1 MRSFQHKK
9 AKHEAPHLVQTS
21 EVRKAATK
29 KADDYKLILREFAR
43 DPFSVA
49 TVCPSSPFLAR
60 HLANSL
66 ALETAKVVV
75 ELGPGTGALT
85 EAVLPRMHPQ
95 ARFLAVERNP
105 ALCAAWR
112 HRYPR
117 HTVVEGSVADLPQ
130 ICADQGIEAV
140 DCVISGLPW
149 PSFDAELQQAGL
161 SGVHQ
166 VLSPGGQMAA
176 FGYHFGLLMPGN
188 QRYYKLL
195 GHYFSSVERL
205 SWEWRNLP
213 PAFVTRCTK

>member
-1 MRSFQHKK
+1 LSK
-9 AKHEAPHLVQTS
+9 TS
-21 EVRKAATK
+21 EVRNAETK
-29 KADDYKLILREFAR
+29 SVEDYKLILREFAR
-43 DPFSVA
+43 DPFAVA

-66 ALETAKVVV
+66 ALSNAKVVV

-85 EAVLPRMHPQ
+85 EAVLPRLKPGV
-95 ARFLAVERNP
+95 RFLAVERNP

-112 HRYPR
+112 KRYPGYD
-117 HTVVEGSVADLPQ
+117 VVEGSVADLQQ
-130 ICADQGIEAV
+130 ICRDQGIESV
-140 DCVISGLPW
+140 DCVVSGLPW
-149 PSFDAELQQAGL
+149 PSFDLELQKAGL

-176 FGYHFGLLMPGN
+176 FGYHIGLLMPGF

-195 GHYFSSVERL
+195 SHYFSNVERL

>member
-1 MRSFQHKK
+1 LSK
-9 AKHEAPHLVQTS
+9 TS
-21 EVRKAATK
+21 EVRHAETK
-29 KADDYKLILREFAR
+29 SVGDYKLILREFAR

-66 ALETAKVVV
+66 ALADAKVVV

-85 EAVLPRMHPQ
+85 EAVLPRLRPDV
-95 ARFLAVERNP
+95 RFLAVERNP

-112 HRYPR
+112 KRYPKYD
-117 HTVVEGSVADLPQ
+117 VVEGSVADLAQ
-130 ICADQGIEAV
+130 ICKSQGIDSV
-140 DCVISGLPW
+140 DCVVSGLPW
-149 PSFDAELQQAGL
+149 PSFDAELQEAGL
-161 SGVHQ
+161 SGVHR
-166 VLSPGGQMAA
+166 VLGPGGQMAS
-176 FGYHFGLLMPGN
+176 FGYHIGLLMPGR

-195 GHYFSSVERL
+195 DKYFSHVERL